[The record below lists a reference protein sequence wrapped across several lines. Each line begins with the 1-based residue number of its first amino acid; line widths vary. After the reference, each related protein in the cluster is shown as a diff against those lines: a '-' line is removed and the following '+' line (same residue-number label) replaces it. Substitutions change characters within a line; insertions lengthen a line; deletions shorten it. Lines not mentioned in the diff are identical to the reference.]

1 MLSEI
6 TEKNRVKEELKELKS
21 SHKKLINAQ
30 IKKYEGLEQLNR
42 KLQEEYEK
50 LGAKYEKMKRVNRQD
65 MEIDKI
71 SGLLA

>member
-21 SHKKLINAQ
+21 SHKKLMNAQ

-50 LGAKYEKMKRVNRQD
+50 LGAKYEKMKRVNRPD